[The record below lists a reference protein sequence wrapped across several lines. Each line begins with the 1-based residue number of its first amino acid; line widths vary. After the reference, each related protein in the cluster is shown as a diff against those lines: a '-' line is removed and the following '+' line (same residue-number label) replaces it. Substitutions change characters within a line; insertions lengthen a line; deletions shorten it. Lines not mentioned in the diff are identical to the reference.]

1 VALLTPAAKAGL
13 RLGVNSS
20 PEPVTDVV
28 ASTAEDASVAGVL
41 LLATQAPWPA
51 AVVALGLLAAML
63 GLTVWLWSLIRRGLA
78 RLRRRRAPTEPTP
91 LRRR

>member
-1 VALLTPAAKAGL
+1 
-13 RLGVNSS
+13 
-20 PEPVTDVV
+20 
-28 ASTAEDASVAGVL
+28 
-41 LLATQAPWPA
+41 
-51 AVVALGLLAAML
+51 VVALGLLAAML